1 MMTTKITTKQ
11 AQRKSCVFDDNL
23 KIFFKSNTYV
33 VCAYK
38 NRLGETILISTNSIG
53 FYKEISEI
61 IPLLSSNII
70 KYHQIRI
77 LSLFLNV
84 CSVDDDNE
92 DKAKKDKEKKLTD
105 HKEERETFDEHDL
118 DKNGVLSEIELLP
131 LLMTNHKM
139 DAENEAEHLIEKA
152 DDDMDGQLN
161 YEEFED
167 SHDLFVGHALT
178 GEGDY
183 LHYVKHKDE
192 L

>member
-1 MMTTKITTKQ
+1 MGCKGIFITRTCF
-11 AQRKSCVFDDNL
+11 RDV
-23 KIFFKSNTYV
+23 I
-33 VCAYK
+33 
-38 NRLGETILISTNSIG
+38 
-53 FYKEISEI
+53 
-61 IPLLSSNII
+61 
-70 KYHQIRI
+70 
-77 LSLFLNV
+77 
-84 CSVDDDNE
+84 VDDDDE

-152 DDDMDGQLN
+152 DDDMDGQLS

-167 SHDLFVGHALT
+167 SHDLFVGHAAT